1 MHKLNNSQQKNKN
14 FDVKQVI
21 IDETYRTFDE
31 EKKFVIGPGATLD
44 YPSGTDHP
52 ILTIY
57 DNKNTYATMNSVH
70 FSDVLYHIET
80 LELFFLNGTILNN
93 NKEVAFQVYLE
104 KFFDEKSI
112 FIKNAMISN
121 IFDIFDYVLYKYDDQ
136 EMKKNKICAFL
147 KILYNMKELTDEN
160 KNSVINMYNEIY
172 IMIKSDQSKS
182 FYYDIIKTTQNYN
195 LSRSFL
201 HQIIQQ
207 KSKNLLNIIHKIKSD
222 IILLQETDEF
232 QENSINKNKPTNFKL
247 HNNSYNYPSQPYTK
261 DKLEDCNT
269 RQPYTKDKLEDC
281 NTRYIV
287 GNNLK
292 KSIENN
298 PIDVFN
304 EIKNKCKGKAF
315 LSDDKV
321 YHFVPE
327 CRIVYNN
334 TKFDAYT
341 SIYVATNQL
350 PQYDNNCSFSFGLLK
365 HKTDNI
371 FVLAISV
378 KYRNTIRGDLYKY
391 MSSTNKNNIVFD
403 LLKKFNYKLFYTD
416 NQNASLH
423 VLIGGDFNNEYLK
436 KREES
441 RKPTHTNDPSNIYT
455 IFYKNVKDILEEK
468 NIVECDEYLNS
479 DQAKV
484 IFNDHTPKPI
494 SNKTHVSSEYVKT
507 PTPTS
512 KQLSN
517 ENIRARFERIY
528 DAAKKRTALNK
539 TGGAKEHSEFEN
551 KKINDSSVM
560 KIGLFK
566 LTKKE
571 TPSIN
576 GGYYERYTESKM
588 EYLLLKKLLEPN
600 NH

>member
-21 IDETYRTFDE
+21 IDKTYRTFDK
-31 EKKFVIGPGATLD
+31 EKKFVSGPGATLD

-93 NKEVAFQVYLE
+93 NTKVTFQVYLE
-104 KFFDEKSI
+104 NFFDEKSI
-112 FIKNAMISN
+112 FIKNAMIGN
-121 IFDIFDYVLYKYDDQ
+121 IFDIFDYVLYKYDDK
-136 EMKKNKICAFL
+136 EMIKNKICAFL
-147 KILYNMKELTDEN
+147 KFLYNMKELTDEN

-207 KSKNLLNIIHKIKSD
+207 KSENLLNIIHKIKSD

-232 QENSINKNKPTNFKL
+232 QENSINKNNHDNFKL

-269 RQPYTKDKLEDC
+269 T
-281 NTRYIV
+281 YIV

-304 EIKNKCKGKAF
+304 EIKNKCKGDAY
-315 LSDDKV
+315 LSDNKV

-341 SIYVATNQL
+341 LIYVDTNQL
-350 PQYDNNCSFSFGLLK
+350 SRYDNNCSFSCGLLK

-378 KYRNTIRGDLYKY
+378 KYRNTIRGDLYEY
-391 MSSTNKNNIVFD
+391 MSSTNENNIVFD
-403 LLKKFNYKLFYTD
+403 LLKKFNYKRFYTE

-436 KREES
+436 KRKES

-484 IFNDHTPKPI
+484 IFNDHTLKPI
-494 SNKTHVSSEYVKT
+494 SNKTQVSSEYVKA
-507 PTPTS
+507 PTS

-517 ENIRARFERIY
+517 ENLIAHIKRAY
-528 DAAKKRTALNK
+528 DAGVKRTAPNK